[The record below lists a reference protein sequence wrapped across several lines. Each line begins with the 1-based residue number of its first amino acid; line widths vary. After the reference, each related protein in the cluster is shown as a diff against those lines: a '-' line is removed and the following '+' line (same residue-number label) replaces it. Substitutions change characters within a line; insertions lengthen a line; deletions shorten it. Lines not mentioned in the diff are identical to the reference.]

1 VKLRILGP
9 ADQPALEGLHRASGL
24 DFCLP
29 SLADPLVVLAA
40 GVERGGRLALAGLAR
55 LTAEL
60 YLVTDR
66 SVGTPAERLA
76 ALVALQAAGLDALW
90 RRGLAD
96 AHCWLPPPVARSFG
110 RRLARLGWVREDWPC
125 YWRPLG
131 PPNLQPGKE

>member
-40 GVERGGRLALAGLAR
+40 GVELGGRLALAGLAR

-125 YWRPLG
+125 YWRPLA
-131 PPNLQPGKE
+131 PPEDR